1 MITAKI
7 ALRLTSKSTTWDDAR
22 TVAKASK
29 IIQAFAKLGFDSASF
44 YAPMN
49 RYQTIL
55 KALFNAGYPRVFT
68 SQPGEAPNNRKKDV
82 LVQVE
87 W

>member
-7 ALRLTSKSTTWDDAR
+7 AKKLTTKSTAWDDAK
-22 TVAKASK
+22 TSAQAGK
-29 IIQAFAKLGFDSASF
+29 IIRAYARLGFDSVSF
-44 YAPMN
+44 YSPASK
-49 RYQTIL
+49 YQSIL
-55 KALFNAGYPRVFT
+55 KALFSAGYPRVFT